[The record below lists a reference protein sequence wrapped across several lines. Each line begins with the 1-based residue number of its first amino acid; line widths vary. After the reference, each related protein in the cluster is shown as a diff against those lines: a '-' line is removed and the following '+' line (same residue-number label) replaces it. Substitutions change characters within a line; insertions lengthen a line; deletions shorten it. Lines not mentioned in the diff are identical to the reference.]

1 MIQKLRAALMTSA
14 SVVAALAVTTG
25 LAAAASTNKTL
36 STNYT
41 LVNLSSSTAT
51 VTVNYYKE
59 NGSQWVADAANTNFQ
74 IAGNGG
80 QAIIRQYFD
89 TTMTSGR
96 GSAVVASD
104 QPLGAVV
111 QIQARSPQ
119 VPTSGAYMASSKTDT
134 TFYVPLLLRNRS
146 TASGTGNSQIMVQNA
161 GTSAVTVSIQLIKKP
176 SSPGASYTKSGISI
190 APGATYYYD
199 LSDESAANV
208 ADNWEGSA
216 VVTGTGQISVISNF
230 FLGEHQLQTFNGF
243 APSDL
248 TTKWFVPLF
257 ASNLANRLSTPVTA
271 QNLSGSSI
279 AANQISMACLPASD
293 SPNQAT
299 FTLKN
304 TSAVGNNEAYVF
316 NPVTDPTI
324 AQTWIG
330 SCVLTAPGNVATF
343 VQMRFPGANDN
354 AAAFEAISGT
364 GTNKTVIVPLVAK
377 LLANGFATPV
387 LIQNLGNASTN
398 VHLVYKPNASC
409 SGCQQ
414 YTEDFTLAAN
424 ASIQRNFRLSTTLPA
439 MPSHWEGTLTVT
451 SSSQPIDGY
460 VQLTWVGIASGD
472 NYMAH
477 RVFTLP

>member
-1 MIQKLRAALMTSA
+1 MLRQSLRTALMTSA
-14 SVVAALAVTTG
+14 SAVLALAVSTG
-25 LAAAASTNKTL
+25 LASAASTTKTL

-59 NGSQWVADAANTNFQ
+59 DGSQWDADNANESFT

-89 TTMTSGR
+89 TVMASGR

-111 QIQARSPQ
+111 QIQARAPQ
-119 VPTSGAYMASSKTDT
+119 VPTSGAYMASSSTHT
-134 TFYVPLLLRNRS
+134 TFYVPLLLRQRS

-161 GTSAVTVSIQLIKKP
+161 GTSNVTVSIQLVGN
-176 SSPGASYTKSGISI
+176 PGFANFTKSGISI

-199 LSDESAANV
+199 LADESSSNV
-208 ADNWEGSA
+208 PAGWEGSA
-216 VVTGTGQISVISNF
+216 VVTGSGQISVISNF
-230 FLGEHQLQTFNGF
+230 FLGSHQLQTFNGF
-243 APSDL
+243 TPDDL
-248 TTKWFVPLF
+248 TNKWFIPLF

-271 QNLSGSSI
+271 QNLSASAI
-279 AANQISMACLPASD
+279 ATGALSMACQPASD
-293 SPNQAT
+293 SPNQTT
-299 FTLKN
+299 FTLQN
-304 TSAVGNNEAYVF
+304 NRSIAVNESYVF
-316 NPVTDPTI
+316 NPVTDASI
-324 AQTWIG
+324 ARTWIG
-330 SCVLTAPGNVATF
+330 SCVLTAPGNVAAF

-354 AAAFEAISGT
+354 AAAFEAINGT
-364 GTNKTVIVPLVAK
+364 GTDRTVIVPLVAK

-398 VHLVYKPNASC
+398 ITLTYKPNASC

-414 YTEDFTLAAN
+414 YTENFTLAAN
-424 ASIQRNFRLSTTLPA
+424 ASVQRNFRLSSTLPS
-439 MPSHWEGTLTVT
+439 MPSRWEGTLTVV

-477 RVFTLP
+477 RVFTQP